1 MKRSAMVLGL
11 VAAMLVPASI
21 AVAQS
26 DEAPV
31 AEQTRLGDGNPEDC
45 SYYLENGEPQML
57 RLHEGEGLQNGA
69 GWGQGSADGVH
80 RNGYGPGECD
90 GECEGFGGYG
100 AGPGDGSG
108 PRNDGPRDGSGN
120 QFGRGQGGNGQGGNA

>member
-1 MKRSAMVLGL
+1 MKRSALVLGL
-11 VAAMLVPASI
+11 VTAMLVPASI

-45 SYYLENGEPQML
+45 PYYQENGEPQML
-57 RLHEGEGLQNGA
+57 RLHEGEGLQTGA
-69 GWGQGSADGVH
+69 GWGQGSADGPH
-80 RNGYGPGECD
+80 RAGYGHGECD
-90 GECEGFGGYG
+90 GECEGFG
-100 AGPGDGSG
+100 A
-108 PRNDGPRDGSGN
+108 GPRDGSGPLHEGSRDGTGN